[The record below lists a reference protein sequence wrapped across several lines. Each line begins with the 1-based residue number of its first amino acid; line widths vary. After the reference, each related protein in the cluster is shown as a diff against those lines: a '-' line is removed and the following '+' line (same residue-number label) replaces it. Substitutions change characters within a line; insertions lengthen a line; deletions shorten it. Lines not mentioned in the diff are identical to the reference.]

1 MQIALMLFTCEI
13 SAAKK
18 ETEFYFGADSV
29 LKKKEKKEKHFKKST
44 WTFSMPIKSCNSESD
59 WLPDAWTPWLLF
71 YFPIQFNRRVQRR
84 PKNVI
89 NEAGE
94 ALALRST
101 SQIKL
106 VLPYIA
112 TIWADQRTS
121 VLVLFGCSLKNQRR
135 KKETFA
141 SNRER
146 EQKKMSPIPLCGHW
160 SAGSDSSSRIK
171 SPQGPEPTCSPYLF
185 VQTSTKD
192 NRKRFEPGVP
202 RGPNLASSFS
212 PLSLLSSYFFRTP
225 FLTSVCFSLALFLLF
240 PLKSPSSSHTTL

>member
-1 MQIALMLFTCEI
+1 
-13 SAAKK
+13 
-18 ETEFYFGADSV
+18 
-29 LKKKEKKEKHFKKST
+29 
-44 WTFSMPIKSCNSESD
+44 MPIKSCNSESD

-135 KKETFA
+135 KKEAFA

-212 PLSLLSSYFFRTP
+212 PFSLLSSHFFRTP